1 MNLVRL
7 NPVSHRVVPRAGRRL
22 PFAGAV
28 VCALAA
34 FPVLGLTLLGS
45 ITGAEKI
52 VLFIIGFGSVIF
64 VHELGHFITAKFFKV
79 RCDVFSM
86 GIGPRLCGWRRGAG
100 FTFGAVAIGPPSTAA
115 PIPTGDAAGPVGSSP
130 SAAAGPQLTAAH
142 PLGETDYRISWLPFG
157 GYVRML
163 GQDDMDPAKV
173 SEDPAS
179 FGKKPIWQRMI
190 IISAGVTMNLIFAIL
205 IFAFI
210 FRVGVKFPP
219 AVVGELAWNSPAAK
233 AGLQI
238 GDRVVSINHQQ
249 PQGFLEFTQ
258 LAMAAALDTGDAK
271 MSLQYR
277 KPHSNVIHSASLTPV
292 ANPNN
297 GMLSFGIGQMLSL
310 RFVAM
315 TPHQLHHFV
324 TELPQYKGIES
335 RDLITA
341 IDSIPVHSFAHF
353 FNILQQCNGR
363 PVTLS
368 LQAYHTGKIHQ
379 LTIEPTLEP
388 VNWVSHFPT
397 ILGMKPRTRV
407 AFVEPQMPAAKV
419 GLRRGDIITRINA
432 TAHPTLQQL
441 KQAVKHNP
449 GRRMLLQVLRG
460 HKILT
465 FHPTPTA
472 KGLLGIGLGFD
483 FAHPVVAGVSRR
495 AAEAGILPGLT
506 MTSVVVPGGPNLAS
520 GGIFPIKNWFNLVG
534 LARRFAGQTVDIA
547 FAGHHRPVQIT
558 ISNHDVRQLGKLKY
572 AINLPLAPLMQLQKS
587 HSIVGAASMGFGH
600 TTAWI
605 VRTYQTLFGL
615 VGRTVPVNQLHSVL
629 GIVKIGYTI
638 ESRGFT
644 YLLFFLGLI
653 SVNLAVIN
661 FLPLPI
667 VDGGLF
673 VMLILEKIRGKP
685 LPVQVQTAIQ
695 TVGIVLLVAAF
706 LFITIHN
713 DLPMFFGH

>member
-1 MNLVRL
+1 MNSIRSPKFSPRPTPLVPYRGSM
-7 NPVSHRVVPRAGRRL
+7 VRAVL
-22 PFAGAV
+22 T
-28 VCALAA
+28 ALAA
-34 FPVLGLTLLGS
+34 FPILGFTLLGS
-45 ITGAEKI
+45 ITGTEKV
-52 VLFIIGFGSVIF
+52 VLFIVGFGSVIF
-64 VHELGHFITAKFFKV
+64 VHELGHFLTAKYFKV

-86 GIGPRLCGWRRGAG
+86 GIGPRLCGWRRGVG
-100 FTFGAVAIGPPSTAA
+100 FTFGRADIGPPMLVASVPTTGGAVSGTGAQADASTSAR
-115 PIPTGDAAGPVGSSP
+115 TSAGPI
-130 SAAAGPQLTAAH
+130 
-142 PLGETDYRISWLPFG
+142 GETDYRISWLPFG

-190 IISAGVTMNLIFAIL
+190 IISAGVTMNLIFAVL

-210 FRVGVKFPP
+210 FRVGVNFPP

-238 GDRVVSINHQQ
+238 GDRVVSINHRP

-271 MSLQYR
+271 ISLEYV
-277 KPHSNVIHSASLTPV
+277 KPHRKTIHNVSITPV
-292 ANPNN
+292 ADPNN

-310 RFVAM
+310 RFGAM
-315 TPHQLHHFV
+315 TPRELKDFI
-324 TELPQYKGIES
+324 TALPQYKGIQS
-335 RDLITA
+335 RDLIIA
-341 IDSIPVHSFAHF
+341 IDSIPVHGFAHF
-353 FNILQQCNGR
+353 YKILQQCNGN
-363 PVTLS
+363 PVTLTLES
-368 LQAYHTGKIHQ
+368 HGTGKIHQ
-379 LTIEPTLEP
+379 LTIQPTLETRDW
-388 VNWVSHFPT
+388 VNHFPR
-397 ILGMKPRTRV
+397 ILGMKPRCRV
-407 AFVEPQMPAAKV
+407 VMVEPGTPAAKV
-419 GLRRGDIITRINA
+419 GIRRGDIVVRVNA
-432 TAHPTLQQL
+432 SAHPTISNLQR
-441 KQAVKHNP
+441 AVRENP
-449 GRRMLLQVLRG
+449 GRQVLLQVLRG
-460 HKILT
+460 SKVLT
-465 FHPTPTA
+465 FHPTVSA
-472 KGLLGIGLGFD
+472 KGLLGVGLGYD
-483 FAHPVVAGVSRR
+483 FAHPVIAAVSRR
-495 AAEAGILPGLT
+495 AAAAGILPGRT
-506 MTSVVVPGGPNLAS
+506 ITSMVVPGGPNLAS
-520 GGIFPIKNWFNLVG
+520 GGIFPIKNWFDIVTLG
-534 LARRFAGQTVDIA
+534 RRFSGQAIDLSFT
-547 FAGHHRPVQIT
+547 GHHRPVQLT
-558 ISNHDVRQLGKLKY
+558 ISNHDARELSKLKY
-572 AINLPLAPLMQLQKS
+572 AINLPLSALMQLQKS
-587 HSIVGAASMGFGH
+587 HSIVGAAKMGFGH
-600 TTAWI
+600 TMAWI

-615 VGRTVPVNQLHSVL
+615 VGRTVPVSQLHSVL

-673 VMLILEKIRGKP
+673 LMLIVEKIRGKP